1 VPGTVLRNTFRK
13 EPGFLGRN
21 GMERKNITKENSYF
35 TKDLETMPIEQIK
48 KLQFEKTK
56 ETLKKAYHKSQ
67 FYHELFDRAKVK
79 PEDCK
84 TLEDIISEG
93 LDCNINYL

>member
-1 VPGTVLRNTFRK
+1 
-13 EPGFLGRN
+13 
-21 GMERKNITKENSYF
+21 MERENITKENSYF
-35 TKDLETMPIEQIK
+35 TKELDTMPIEQIK
-48 KLQFEKTK
+48 KLQFRKTK

-79 PEDCK
+79 PEDFK

-93 LDCNINYL
+93 LDYNINYL